1 MQDSIKVADLFL
13 HALHLRRTMAFI
25 GEYFYQLLGTSI
37 AGKNKLFMLEKLV
50 KIIISMHPNYA
61 FSLEVEKIFI
71 FFKYCSSFIPFNVL
85 SIS

>member
-1 MQDSIKVADLFL
+1 MKIIDLSMQDSIKVADLFL

-50 KIIISMHPNYA
+50 KIIISMHPKFA
-61 FSLEVEKIFI
+61 FS
-71 FFKYCSSFIPFNVL
+71 
-85 SIS
+85 